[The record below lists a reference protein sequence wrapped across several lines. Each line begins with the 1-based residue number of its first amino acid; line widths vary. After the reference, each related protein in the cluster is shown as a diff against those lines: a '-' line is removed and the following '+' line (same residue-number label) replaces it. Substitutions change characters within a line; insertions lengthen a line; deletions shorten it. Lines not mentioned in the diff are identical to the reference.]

1 MARTLK
7 ISTRMVIGVLL
18 VHAVLLPI
26 LFYGLMHVIRS
37 DHEDVFIDHI
47 RAYARAF
54 ADVLEEDVGTASDS
68 ELYAHL
74 DSMLLGG
81 RCVFAGVQIGERLLL
96 STLLTEEEQQSFRED
111 FAFGENGDNAYF
123 LSVPLQM
130 NDDVAM
136 LKLGFDE
143 EPTLMQIDS
152 ARRAIIAILGTYL
165 ATAVLL
171 MAVLSGVV
179 SRPLRRLQAE
189 SRKIASGDY
198 SRRLSVDSRV
208 DEIHDLSSDL
218 EAMRSNLV
226 GTYARLQKEMEEK
239 EAVEEERRQ
248 IESRLQHMQRLESIG
263 TLAGGVAHEFNN
275 ILLPLQLYTELAL
288 EDLPA
293 DSKVR
298 PNLERV
304 IRLAKRAKGLS
315 RKILTFG
322 RPASPSD
329 RLALELG
336 PVVAEAMSMVRALI
350 PASIDI
356 RIDIEDNAGVVKCD
370 PGEIQQLVVNLCSNA
385 FLALA
390 GSGGFITVS
399 VARANVSQ
407 EFAQKHPRL
416 REGSYVR
423 LRIIDNGTG
432 MDSTTISRVFEPFF
446 TTRDV
451 GQGTGLGLSVVHGI
465 VVQHDGEITVD
476 SAPGRGTTFSVYFP
490 LYAESLNLKGE

>member
-7 ISTRMVIGVLL
+7 ISTRMIIGVLI

-26 LFYGLMHVIRS
+26 LFYGLMYVIRQ
-37 DHEDVFIDHI
+37 DHEDVFVDHI

-54 ADVLEEDVGTASDS
+54 ADILEEDVGTASDA

-96 STLLTEEEQQSFRED
+96 STLLTAEEEQSFRED
-111 FAFGENGDNAYF
+111 FAFAENADNAYF

-130 NDDVAM
+130 SDGVAM

-143 EPTLMQIDS
+143 EPTLMQIES
-152 ARRAIIAILGTYL
+152 ARRAIFTILAVYLTAAILF
-165 ATAVLL
+165 

-179 SRPLRRLQAE
+179 SRPLRLLQAE

-198 SRRLSVDSRV
+198 ARRLSVDSRIN
-208 DEIHDLSSDL
+208 EIHDLSSDL

-226 GTYARLQKEMEEK
+226 GTHARLCKEMDEK

-248 IESRLQHMQRLESIG
+248 IEARLQHMQRLESIG

-293 DSKVR
+293 DSPVR
-298 PNLERV
+298 TNLERV

-322 RPASPSD
+322 RPTSPSD

-336 PVVAEAMSMVRALI
+336 PVVAEAMSMVRALV

-356 RIDIEDNAGVVKCD
+356 RIDIQDKAGVVKCD
-370 PGEIQQLVVNLCSNA
+370 PGEVQQLVVNLCSNA
-385 FLALA
+385 FLALPA
-390 GSGGFITVS
+390 SGGFITVS
-399 VARANVSQ
+399 VARANVSE

-416 REGSYVR
+416 RPGPYVR
-423 LRIIDNGTG
+423 LRIIDNGEG
-432 MDSTTISRVFEPFF
+432 MDSATISRVFEPFF

-465 VVQHDGEITVD
+465 VVQHEGEITVD
-476 SAPGRGTTFSVYFP
+476 SAPAQGTTFSVYFP
-490 LYAESLNLKGE
+490 LHAESLGFKGG